1 MPLKLAAPGNV
12 FLGGGDDFAR
22 IENGSGISHIADFAA
37 GAASGDVIDVSAFFS
52 TFHDV
57 QTHSRQHG
65 NDVIIDLDHD
75 DQLVLANVHLNA
87 LNAGDFLV

>member
-12 FLGGGDDFAR
+12 FLGGGDDLAC

-65 NDVIIDLDHD
+65 PACFGDDEVRTGTQMIGELLDR
-75 DQLVLANVHLNA
+75 
-87 LNAGDFLV
+87 

>member
-1 MPLKLAAPGNV
+1 MPLKLAAHGNV
-12 FLGGGDDFAR
+12 FLGGGDDLAR

-65 NDVIIDLDHD
+65 NDVIIDLDHN